1 MRLRSQ
7 RASLALAC
15 SLAGVSVLG
24 AAEVPNALVN
34 NPAND
39 TTAQDTQ
46 SNSALVLGTGSTLL
60 AVFHDSGSF
69 VNPGGNQLDGIARST
84 DGGTTWTDQGKLP
97 ASASG
102 DGGYPVLARDA
113 SNNNIYLCTR
123 GFNGGAQV
131 FRSTDGG
138 STFGTPVLGS
148 IGFGSGVDR
157 PWIAVDSAAG
167 ICSGSI
173 YLAFANLAGPGP
185 VGIYQARSTD
195 SGATWSAAGSLGA
208 GASSNGANVAVSSDH
223 ALYVSW
229 YDPSFNPRRI
239 QMKKSTDCGATFAPP
254 GTVTTLVGT
263 GVNGSLGLP
272 FRTNS
277 FPRVA
282 IHPSD
287 ASKIYVAYND
297 DVAGADLGNVLF
309 RHSTDGGSTWSAPV
323 QINTDATTTTQF
335 HPSLAV
341 RPDGSGLALTW
352 YDGRLDPDDQLIARW
367 RRAATIS
374 GGTVS
379 FGPDFRISPAFPPL
393 YGVDPVFVANYL
405 DDYDQMAADN
415 SFFYAVWGDFRD
427 DATFVGADRKNANV
441 RFAKFAING
450 PGYDVDRNDDVEPLT
465 DALLILRRLFSFSA
479 NALVAGAIGAG
490 AQQTDPAEI
499 AAQIDSI
506 REPMLDIDDDA
517 EEQPLTDGLL
527 LLRYL
532 FGFRDNALIAGAV
545 GTDCDRCLADDIE
558 EFIQDNLPP
567 P

>member
-1 MRLRSQ
+1 MLS
-7 RASLALAC
+7 
-15 SLAGVSVLG
+15 
-24 AAEVPNALVN
+24 AAELPNALVN

-60 AVFHDSGSF
+60 AVFQDSGSF
-69 VNPGGNQLDGIARST
+69 VSPNGNQLDGIARST
-84 DGGTTWTDQGKLP
+84 DMGATWTDLGKLP
-97 ASASG
+97 ASVNG
-102 DGGYPVLARDA
+102 DAGFPVLARDA
-113 SNNNIYLCTR
+113 SNNNIYLCTL
-123 GFNGGAQV
+123 GFNTGVQV
-131 FRSTDGG
+131 FRSPDGG
-138 STFGTPVLGS
+138 STFGAPSSFGTS
-148 IGFGSGVDR
+148 IDR
-157 PWIAVDSAAG
+157 PWIAVDGAPG
-167 ICSGSI
+167 ICTGSL
-173 YLAFANLAGPGP
+173 YLAYASFAVPQ
-185 VGIYQARSTD
+185 GIYKTRSTD
-195 SGATWSAAGSLGA
+195 GGFTWSAPGSLGA
-208 GASSNGANVAVSSDH
+208 GAASNGANVAVGSDH

-239 QMKKSTDCGATFAPP
+239 QMKKSTDCGATFSPP
-254 GTVTTLVGT
+254 LTVTTLVGT
-263 GVNGSLGLP
+263 GVNGGLGLP

-282 IHPSD
+282 TNPSD
-287 ASKIYVAYND
+287 ANKIYVAYND
-297 DVAGADLGNVLF
+297 DIAGADRGNILF
-309 RHSTDGGSTWSAPV
+309 RQSTDGGTTWSSSV

-352 YDGRLDPDDQLIARW
+352 YDSRLDPADQLIARW
-367 RRAATIS
+367 RRAGTIS

-379 FGPDFRISPAFPPL
+379 FGPDYRISPAFPPL
-393 YGVDPVFVANYL
+393 FGVDFVFDDAYL

-441 RFAKFAING
+441 RFAKFAITG

-465 DALLILRRLFSFSA
+465 DAVLILRRLFNFSA
-479 NALVAGAIGAG
+479 SALVAGAIGLG

-506 REPMLDIDDDA
+506 REPMLDIDDDGG
-517 EEQPLTDGLL
+517 EEPLTDGLL

-545 GTDCDRCLADDIE
+545 GSNCDRCLADDIE
-558 EFIQDNLPP
+558 EFIQNNLPP